1 MFESRCHTLKLL
13 AEVCVK
19 WPCEEVSAGIALCN
33 IKGQNLFG
41 NIETGLQML
50 FSSVILL
57 WMFAMNRGRLIFS
70 VFWLAYIAYCKET
83 KQDQFR
89 EVVLHGE
96 TLMFINTA
104 IVATTAE
111 VGSSSTFHET
121 HLATEAKKIATMLH
135 VRCNTSWNL
144 YHSAIAHKF
153 QLKVSPFNSGL
164 RHCFFSSITF
174 LMNNSYYFFAV
185 PSSPDSTVMPASRS

>member
-70 VFWLAYIAYCKET
+70 VF
-83 KQDQFR
+83 
-89 EVVLHGE
+89 
-96 TLMFINTA
+96 
-104 IVATTAE
+104 
-111 VGSSSTFHET
+111 
-121 HLATEAKKIATMLH
+121 
-135 VRCNTSWNL
+135 
-144 YHSAIAHKF
+144 
-153 QLKVSPFNSGL
+153 
-164 RHCFFSSITF
+164 
-174 LMNNSYYFFAV
+174 
-185 PSSPDSTVMPASRS
+185 